1 MMMMMMHDTNTVLNF
16 ELFIISGPNINILIL
31 LIYVQKLSNLGLF
44 QGYINPSLLLVK
56 TEENYRNYSKDFQ

>member
-1 MMMMMMHDTNTVLNF
+1 MMHDTNTVLNF